1 METFNLLRKYPQ
13 LLTKVTH
20 VDCYKPWSLETY
32 QYVAKKWLMN
42 PQSSTDKVGLSEV
55 NLNNELSITFHYS
68 YFKTFEDV

>member
-42 PQSSTDKVGLSEV
+42 PQSSTVGLSGV

-68 YFKTFEDV
+68 YFNTIVDV